1 MISKTFFDYFNYG
14 SLAVVLLLVLLMYT
28 EVIPRGFWLYALIF
42 ALLLFIARIVIRL
55 LYIRQNKKDIT
66 GG

>member
-14 SLAVVLLLVLLMYT
+14 SLAVVIIIAILMYT
-28 EVIPRGFWLYALIF
+28 EVIPREWWLYALIF
-42 ALLLFIARIVIRL
+42 ALLLFIARIIIRIS
-55 LYIRQNKKDIT
+55 YVRQNKKDIT